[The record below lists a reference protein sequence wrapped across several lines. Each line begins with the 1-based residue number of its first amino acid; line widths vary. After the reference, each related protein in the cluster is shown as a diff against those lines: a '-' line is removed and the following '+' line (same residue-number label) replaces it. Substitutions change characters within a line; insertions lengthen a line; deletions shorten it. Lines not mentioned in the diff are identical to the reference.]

1 MWVQASPV
9 LGGESQGQRVLQTG
23 PRCQDLPVPYS
34 RQISPEWAMQL
45 VHGGGS
51 ADLVHLHPGS
61 EGDHPF
67 PHPASLHTIPT
78 GSAL

>member
-34 RQISPEWAMQL
+34 HQIDLALTQEYFRK
-45 VHGGGS
+45 GGERGRFEANVENLDS
-51 ADLVHLHPGS
+51 C
-61 EGDHPF
+61 
-67 PHPASLHTIPT
+67 
-78 GSAL
+78 